1 MKAAKTKWN
10 ENFANKN
17 EIEVSSDRWHEDED
31 ITIKLKWTQKARD
44 EKFYFYYYEAR
55 KKWKTLRKK
64 KVKEKTSRENF
75 TNAKLPLYELVT

>member
-44 EKFYFYYYEAR
+44 EKFSFYYYEAR

-64 KVKEKTSRENF
+64 KWKKKLHEKTSRTQSSLY
-75 TNAKLPLYELVT
+75 TNS